1 MTRSSLAIGRGPSR
15 VLGGELLRKGPR
27 SAACGRD
34 ALHVAEGS
42 EHSPPGGAPPIGD
55 LHLVLVTGSGFEVP
69 LVASPAQAKQL
80 LRSSGEACAA
90 EQGGVRGPKDF
101 RERMTYRPRP
111 VTVDQILSR
120 SRLASRFC
128 ASVGGGA
135 R

>member
-42 EHSPPGGAPPIGD
+42 PPGEAPSIGD
-55 LHLVLVTGSGFEVP
+55 LYLVLVTGSGFEVP
-69 LVASPAQAKQL
+69 LVASPAQAEHL
-80 LRSSGEACAA
+80 LRSSDEAYAVD
-90 EQGGVRGPKDF
+90 QGGVKGPKDF
-101 RERMTYRPRP
+101 RERMMYRPRP

-120 SRLASRFC
+120 GRLASRFDL
-128 ASVGGGA
+128 SVGGGA
-135 R
+135 K